1 MFLRLGS
8 WGSLSLVSFAF
19 LMKVVSR
26 LPPAAY
32 IAPILQV
39 AIPHAAFRPN
49 HNGVTHFI
57 TIMLLV
63 PLTALD
69 VDGFPGLHGAKRIVI
84 DAVVQSFLHICEKYD
99 TSASLLVFLE

>member
-1 MFLRLGS
+1 
-8 WGSLSLVSFAF
+8 
-19 LMKVVSR
+19 MKVVIC

-49 HNGVTHFI
+49 HNGVTRLMKS
-57 TIMLLV
+57 TLLV

-69 VDGFPGLHGAKRIVI
+69 VDGVFGLDGAERIVV
-84 DAVVQSFLHICEKYD
+84 DAAVQSLLHICEEFD
-99 TSASLLVFLE
+99 TSISLLIFLE